1 MLDIQ
6 FRSCLKSDLVDIQLL
21 VDNLFLT
28 YPPEDGFRP
37 NIGRTYNEF
46 MRFP

>member
-6 FRSCLKSDLVDIQLL
+6 FRSCALSDITDVQRLVD
-21 VDNLFLT
+21 DLFDT

-37 NIGRTYNEF
+37 NIGRTHNEF

>member
-1 MLDIQ
+1 MLNIQ
-6 FRSCLKSDLVDIQLL
+6 FRSSSLSDLLDVQKL
-21 VDNLFLT
+21 VDNLFEA
-28 YPPEDGFRP
+28 YPPEDGFKP